1 MNLTDIIEHS
11 IQKAA
16 EYTFFSSAQETFSR
30 IDHMLGQK
38 VNLNRLKKKKKE
50 RKIEIISSI
59 FSNHIMRSETNYK
72 KKQTK
77 NYKKHKHV
85 EAK

>member
-16 EYTFFSSAQETFSR
+16 EHTFFSSAQETFSR
-30 IDHMLGQK
+30 IDHTLGQK
-38 VNLNRLKKKKKE
+38 VNLNRLKRKKE

-59 FSNHIMRSETNYK
+59 FSNLIMRSETNYK
-72 KKQTK
+72 KKT
-77 NYKKHKHV
+77 NKKL
-85 EAK
+85 